1 MQDLL
6 RRITLAFLFIGTLLS
21 AAVAVKCMV
30 PRYRAWN
37 ENRQDQERLQA
48 QVEDIRR
55 QITATKRNID
65 RFRTSP
71 YFVERLARDNH
82 RVAENEIIFIFD

>member
-6 RRITLAFLFIGTLLS
+6 RHIFWASCIVITLFSVGM
-21 AAVAVKCMV
+21 AAKRLA
-30 PRYRAWN
+30 PRWRARH
-37 ENRQDQERLQA
+37 ESRQALEQLQA
-48 QVEDIRR
+48 QVEDIRQ

>member
-6 RRITLAFLFIGTLLS
+6 RRILWSAFVVLTLFSVGM
-21 AAVAVKCMV
+21 AVRCLV
-30 PRYRAWN
+30 PRWQARN
-37 ENRQDQERLQA
+37 ESRQALERLQA
-48 QVEDIRR
+48 QVEDVRL

-82 RVAENEIIFIFD
+82 RVAENEIIFVFD

>member
-6 RRITLAFLFIGTLLS
+6 RRIIVSFLVACTLLS
-21 AAVAVKCMV
+21 VAAAVRYLV
-30 PRYRAWN
+30 PRWHLWQ
-37 ENRQDQERLQA
+37 ENRLAQEQLQA
-48 QVEDIRR
+48 QVEDIRQ

-71 YFVERLARDNH
+71 YFVERLARANH

>member
-1 MQDLL
+1 M
-6 RRITLAFLFIGTLLS
+6 
-21 AAVAVKCMV
+21 
-30 PRYRAWN
+30 PRWRLWQ
-37 ENRQDQERLQA
+37 ENRLAQEQVQA
-48 QVEDIRR
+48 QVEDIRQ

-71 YFVERLARDNH
+71 YFVERLARANH